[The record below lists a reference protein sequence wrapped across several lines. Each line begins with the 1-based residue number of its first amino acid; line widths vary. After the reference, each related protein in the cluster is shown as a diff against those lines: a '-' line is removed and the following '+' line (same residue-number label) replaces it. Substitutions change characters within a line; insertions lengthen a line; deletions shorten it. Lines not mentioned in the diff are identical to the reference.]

1 MSRIL
6 RRPMFR
12 GGSTSNE
19 GIMSVPRKGY
29 EGAGFVNEEELGA
42 DEALRRTGSITKS
55 PGITGLD
62 STPTLI
68 PKQPEVPQQTQ
79 NTGDISAW
87 GFEGTGSLSESYS
100 DWNTPTSFSS
110 DGNSLYTFL
119 GSNTNITGGP
129 VEPKTENTLDKG
141 KASGEIA
148 ARLEAMQKERKSEF
162 NGIQRK

>member
-1 MSRIL
+1 MQL
-6 RRPMFR
+6 Q
-12 GGSTSNE
+12 E
-19 GIMSVPRKGY
+19 
-29 EGAGFVNEEELGA
+29 
-42 DEALRRTGSITKS
+42 
-55 PGITGLD
+55 
-62 STPTLI
+62 
-68 PKQPEVPQQTQ
+68 QQQQASQ
-79 NTGDISAW
+79 NIGDISAW
-87 GFEGTGSLSESYS
+87 GFEGMGSLSESYS

-141 KASGEIA
+141 KATGEIA